1 MERTELFV
9 PGRLCILGEHSDWAG
24 VNTLFNSEIVPGMA
38 IVTGIE
44 QGIHAIIEKSDKF
57 IVESDLA
64 CFNGEYFECEMD
76 TDKLRSTAKN
86 GGFFSYVAGVASYI
100 NEHYSVGG
108 IKATITKMDLPIK
121 SGLSSSAAIC
131 VLITRAFNQLYDLH
145 LNTVGE
151 MNIAYMG
158 ELRTPSRCGR
168 LDQACAFGVNPVLMT
183 FEGNDISVKPIT
195 IKNDLYWVVSN
206 LNAKKDTIKI
216 LADLHS
222 AFPFAKNKIEQNVQE
237 ALGKDNKEFVTK
249 AVEYIENGEVDKFGR
264 LMCDYQNNFDNKVA
278 PACSEL
284 VAPVLHSFLNDE
296 NIKPFIYG
304 GKGVGSQGDGSIQ
317 FLAKDEKSQTE
328 LIKYLKTKGLDPVP
342 FTLHTKQ

>member
-1 MERTELFV
+1 MDKLELFV

-24 VNTLFNSEIVPGMA
+24 VNTLFNSAIVPGKA

-44 QGIHAIIEKSDKF
+44 QGIHATIEKSDKF
-57 IVESDLA
+57 IVKSDLD
-64 CFNGEYFECEMD
+64 CFNGECFECDMD
-76 TDKLRSTAKN
+76 TEKLRLTAKN

-168 LDQACAFGVNPVLMT
+168 LDQACAFGVNPVLMS
-183 FEGNDISVKPIT
+183 FEGNDISVKPLT
-195 IKNDLYWVVSN
+195 IKKDLYWVVSN

-222 AFPFAKNKIEQNVQE
+222 AFPFAKNDIERNVQE
-237 ALGKDNKEFVTK
+237 ALGKDNEEFVTK
-249 AVEYIENGEVDKFGR
+249 AVEYIENGEVEKFGK
-264 LMCDYQNNFDNKVA
+264 LMCEYQNNFDLKVA
-278 PACSEL
+278 PVCSEL
-284 VAPVLHSFLNDE
+284 IAPVLHSYLDDPK
-296 NIKPFIYG
+296 IKEYTFG
-304 GKGVGSQGDGSIQ
+304 AKGVGSQGDGSIQ
-317 FLAKDEKSQTE
+317 FLCKDENSQTE
-328 LIKYLKTKGLDPVP
+328 LIKYLQTKGLDPVP
-342 FTLHTKQ
+342 FTLHAK